1 MIKDKQVVEN
11 QSSLFREIFKHY
23 QDMNF
28 SRLFYT
34 FNCNVG
40 LLPGSNLKITW
51 KLQNTEVNVSSQ
63 SSEEKKPSKN
73 ICCLN
78 F

>member
-1 MIKDKQVVEN
+1 MIKDKQVVEK
-11 QSSLFREIFKHY
+11 QSSLFREIFKH

-34 FNCNVG
+34 LNCNVG

-63 SSEEKKPSKN
+63 SSGKKA
-73 ICCLN
+73 